1 MKKPTYEEL
10 EARVRELEGTLEAL
24 RRGEA
29 DLLLG
34 PEGPYVLRAYEAQK
48 ALEESEERFRSISHL
63 VTDYIYS
70 FSMEEDGSLKGEW
83 VSESFVKVFGFTKEE
98 IDERSGWQS
107 MVCPEDLPAMIE
119 HVRRVASGEKDIIET
134 RFVTRS
140 GQIRWIRDHAIPVWD
155 ERTKRVFRIYGAAR
169 DITEE
174 KLALE
179 ALERSRREMET
190 VISTTP
196 ALIVMV
202 DSRGRILLINR
213 ALEEL
218 TGFRREDLLGKP
230 VLETLVSP
238 EWREEVRARWSD
250 PRSPSFKEPFTFP
263 LVTAQGAQRLIEWR
277 CAAVPAPEGEGQII
291 LATGLDITERVLLEQ
306 ELRDRSNLLEH
317 VLTTSPTV
325 VYIVRPSERGNELV
339 WVSGNVEE
347 ITGYSVNEAM
357 EPGWWERNLHPE
369 DRERMLDGARRFWRV
384 GKRLFTSRYRF
395 LKKDGN
401 YMWVR
406 DDIRVLK
413 DERGEPVEAV
423 GTWTDIT
430 LAMKAEEEAR
440 KFQEQLLQSQKMEA
454 VGRLAGGVAHDFNNM
469 LTVIRGYAE
478 VALQRLRP
486 EDPLYEDLQEI
497 MAAADRS
504 SELTRQLLAFSRKQT
519 IAPRPLDLNEHIEQA
534 RKLLGRLLGEDIT
547 LELALEGGLWQVF
560 MDPAQVDQI
569 LANLLVNSRDA
580 MPKGGSVIV
589 ETMTVLLDETYCKV
603 HPESIPGDYVLL
615 AVTDTGCGMTKETLE
630 KAFEPFFT
638 TKAEGKSTGLGLS
651 TVYGI
656 VKQNQG
662 LIYLYSEPG
671 AGTTVKIYIPR
682 YAGGGEMEEE
692 VGRPKSLPVG
702 ERETI
707 LLVEDEASL
716 RELAARMLKDLG
728 YQVLEASS
736 PKEALELCE
745 SYKGNVDL
753 LFTDVVM
760 PLMNGRELSE
770 RIREMRPGVRTLFM
784 SGYTSNAI
792 AHHGVLEPGMEFIQK
807 PFSMREL
814 ALKVKEALAKN
825 EKKGEA
831 GSARPQ
837 LHRWSHP
844 GMTR

>member
-34 PEGPYVLRAYEAQK
+34 AEGPYVLRAYEAQK

-70 FSMEEDGSLKGEW
+70 FSVEEDGSLKGEW

-98 IDERSGWQS
+98 IDERGGWQS
-107 MVCPEDLPAMIE
+107 MVYPEDLPAMIE

-440 KFQEQLLQSQKMEA
+440 KLQEQLLQSQKMEA

-589 ETMTVLLDETYCKV
+589 ETMNVLLDETYCKV

-716 RELAARMLKDLG
+716 RKLAARMLKDLG

-837 LHRWSHP
+837 
-844 GMTR
+844 

>member
-34 PEGPYVLRAYEAQK
+34 AEGPYVLRAYEAQK

-70 FSMEEDGSLKGEW
+70 FSVEEDGSLKGEW
-83 VSESFVKVFGFTKEE
+83 VSESFVKVFGLTKEE
-98 IDERSGWQS
+98 IDERGGWQS
-107 MVCPEDLPAMIE
+107 MVYPEDLPAMIE

-169 DITEE
+169 DITDE

-213 ALEEL
+213 ALQEL
-218 TGFRREDLLGKP
+218 TGFRREGLLGKP

-423 GTWTDIT
+423 GAWTDIT

-440 KFQEQLLQSQKMEA
+440 KLQEQLLQSQKMEA

-486 EDPLYEDLQEI
+486 EDPLYENLQEI

-589 ETMTVLLDETYCKV
+589 ETMNVLLDETYCKV
-603 HPESIPGDYVLL
+603 HPGSIPGDYVLL

-638 TKAEGKSTGLGLS
+638 TKAEGKGTGLGLS

-716 RELAARMLKDLG
+716 RKLAARMLKDLG

-814 ALKVKEALAKN
+814 ALKVKEALAK
-825 EKKGEA
+825 K
-831 GSARPQ
+831 
-837 LHRWSHP
+837 
-844 GMTR
+844 

>member
-1 MKKPTYEEL
+1 
-10 EARVRELEGTLEAL
+10 
-24 RRGEA
+24 
-29 DLLLG
+29 
-34 PEGPYVLRAYEAQK
+34 
-48 ALEESEERFRSISHL
+48 
-63 VTDYIYS
+63 
-70 FSMEEDGSLKGEW
+70 
-83 VSESFVKVFGFTKEE
+83 
-98 IDERSGWQS
+98 
-107 MVCPEDLPAMIE
+107 
-119 HVRRVASGEKDIIET
+119 
-134 RFVTRS
+134 
-140 GQIRWIRDHAIPVWD
+140 
-155 ERTKRVFRIYGAAR
+155 
-169 DITEE
+169 
-174 KLALE
+174 
-179 ALERSRREMET
+179 
-190 VISTTP
+190 
-196 ALIVMV
+196 
-202 DSRGRILLINR
+202 
-213 ALEEL
+213 
-218 TGFRREDLLGKP
+218 
-230 VLETLVSP
+230 
-238 EWREEVRARWSD
+238 
-250 PRSPSFKEPFTFP
+250 
-263 LVTAQGAQRLIEWR
+263 
-277 CAAVPAPEGEGQII
+277 
-291 LATGLDITERVLLEQ
+291 
-306 ELRDRSNLLEH
+306 
-317 VLTTSPTV
+317 
-325 VYIVRPSERGNELV
+325 
-339 WVSGNVEE
+339 
-347 ITGYSVNEAM
+347 
-357 EPGWWERNLHPE
+357 
-369 DRERMLDGARRFWRV
+369 
-384 GKRLFTSRYRF
+384 
-395 LKKDGN
+395 
-401 YMWVR
+401 
-406 DDIRVLK
+406 
-413 DERGEPVEAV
+413 
-423 GTWTDIT
+423 
-430 LAMKAEEEAR
+430 
-440 KFQEQLLQSQKMEA
+440 
-454 VGRLAGGVAHDFNNM
+454 
-469 LTVIRGYAE
+469 
-478 VALQRLRP
+478 
-486 EDPLYEDLQEI
+486 
-497 MAAADRS
+497 
-504 SELTRQLLAFSRKQT
+504 
-519 IAPRPLDLNEHIEQA
+519 
-534 RKLLGRLLGEDIT
+534 LGEDIT

-638 TKAEGKSTGLGLS
+638 TKAEGKGTGLGLS

-728 YQVLEASS
+728 YQVLDASS

-837 LHRWSHP
+837 
-844 GMTR
+844 

>member
-34 PEGPYVLRAYEAQK
+34 AEGPYVLRAYEAQK

-70 FSMEEDGSLKGEW
+70 FSVEEDGSLKGEW

-98 IDERSGWQS
+98 IDERGGWQS
-107 MVCPEDLPAMIE
+107 MVYPEDLPAMIE
-119 HVRRVASGEKDIIET
+119 HVRRVASGKKDIIET
-134 RFVTRS
+134 RFLTRW

-169 DITEE
+169 DITDE

-213 ALEEL
+213 ALQEL

-423 GTWTDIT
+423 GAWTDIT

-440 KFQEQLLQSQKMEA
+440 KLQEQLLQSQKMEA

-589 ETMTVLLDETYCKV
+589 ETMNVLLDETYCKV
-603 HPESIPGDYVLL
+603 HPGSIPGDYVLL

-638 TKAEGKSTGLGLS
+638 TKAEGKGTGLGLS

-716 RELAARMLKDLG
+716 RKLAARMLKDLG

-814 ALKVKEALAKN
+814 ALRVKEALAK
-825 EKKGEA
+825 K
-831 GSARPQ
+831 
-837 LHRWSHP
+837 
-844 GMTR
+844 

>member
-34 PEGPYVLRAYEAQK
+34 AEGPYVLRAYEAQK

-70 FSMEEDGSLKGEW
+70 FSVEEDGSLKGEW
-83 VSESFVKVFGFTKEE
+83 VSESFVKVFGLTKEE
-98 IDERSGWQS
+98 IDERGGWQS
-107 MVCPEDLPAMIE
+107 MVYPEDLPAMIE

-169 DITEE
+169 DITDE

-213 ALEEL
+213 ALQEL

-423 GTWTDIT
+423 GAWTDIT

-440 KFQEQLLQSQKMEA
+440 KLQEQLLQSQKMEA

-589 ETMTVLLDETYCKV
+589 ETMNVLLDETYCKV
-603 HPESIPGDYVLL
+603 HPGSIPGDYVLL

-638 TKAEGKSTGLGLS
+638 TKAEGKGTGLGLS

-716 RELAARMLKDLG
+716 RKLAARMLKDLG

-814 ALKVKEALAKN
+814 ALRVKEALAK
-825 EKKGEA
+825 K
-831 GSARPQ
+831 
-837 LHRWSHP
+837 
-844 GMTR
+844 